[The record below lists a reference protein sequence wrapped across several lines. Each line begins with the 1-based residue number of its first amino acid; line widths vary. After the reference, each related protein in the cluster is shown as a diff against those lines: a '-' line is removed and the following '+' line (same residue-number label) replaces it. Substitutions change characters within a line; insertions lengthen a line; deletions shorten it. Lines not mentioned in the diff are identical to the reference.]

1 MEEYLL
7 KKIYVYRK
15 SYHHYH
21 NVSVGMSVTK
31 FLLSSLGL
39 SAFVMVPL
47 AALSLSAGVVE
58 VIDKSLNVLEKKEE
72 YKQAYKQ
79 YKRLLN
85 SFKSGA
91 LSEEEVY
98 RREEVMVEN
107 LVHPP
112 REKYMKQTQL
122 NGYAYV
128 SK

>member
-15 SYHHYH
+15 SYNHYH
-21 NVSVGMSVTK
+21 NINVTLSVTK
-31 FLLSSLGL
+31 FILSSLGL

-47 AALSLSAGVVE
+47 AALSLSAGIVE
-58 VIDKSLNVLEKKEE
+58 VIDKSLNILERKEE
-72 YKQAYKQ
+72 FKQSYKF

-85 SFKSGA
+85 SFKSNA

-98 RREEVMVEN
+98 RREEEFIEN
-107 LVHPP
+107 LVYLP

-122 NGYAYV
+122 NGYKYV